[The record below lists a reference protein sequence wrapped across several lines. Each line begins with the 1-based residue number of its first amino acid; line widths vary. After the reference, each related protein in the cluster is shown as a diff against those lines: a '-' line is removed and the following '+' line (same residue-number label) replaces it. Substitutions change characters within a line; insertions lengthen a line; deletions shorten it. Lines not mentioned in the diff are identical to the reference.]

1 MRGILARILITAF
14 GLWMADSLLEG
25 IRVDDMPSLWLTALA
40 LGFVNALVRPIIKFL
55 TFPITLLSLGLFL
68 LVINGALLLL
78 VAAVMPS
85 FQIDGIGTAILG
97 AIIVGLTGWIANG
110 FVGDKGKREAWTRK
124 K

>member
-40 LGFVNALVRPIIKFL
+40 LGFVNAVVRPIVKLL

-68 LVINGALLLL
+68 LVINGAMLLL

-110 FVGDKGKREAWTRK
+110 FVGDKGKREAWARK